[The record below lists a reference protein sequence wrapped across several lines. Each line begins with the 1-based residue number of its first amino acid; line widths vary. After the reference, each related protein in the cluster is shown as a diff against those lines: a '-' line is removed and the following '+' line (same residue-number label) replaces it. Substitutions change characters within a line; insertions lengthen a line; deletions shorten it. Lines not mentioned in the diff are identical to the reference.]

1 MTEPVFRALHVV
13 AFRSAVVEKWHAA
26 GWDLVLERLPADS
39 RDAVWQDGVVVATGW
54 VAERHMVKLS
64 EAIFE
69 GPVGGDLEAYRAFLL
84 RVIELGFGRI
94 RRVLVQ
100 FAHPHAV
107 LRRAPDLWKHDH
119 SHGEL
124 AITIDEKSALAFVTH
139 PVLTTT
145 QLSRF
150 TAAEMFRAVLSLTS
164 AKEVKQEHGLDGDG
178 RLRVLFKWA

>member
-1 MTEPVFRALHVV
+1 MSEPTTRALHVV
-13 AFRSAVVEKWHAA
+13 AFRTAVVEKWPED
-26 GWDLVLERLPADS
+26 GWQLVLDNLPPDS
-39 RDAVWQDGVVVATGW
+39 RDALWQGGIVTSGGW

-64 EAIFE
+64 EAIFN
-69 GPVGGDLEAYRAFLL
+69 GPVKGDLEVYRTFLK
-84 RVIELGFGRI
+84 RVIELGFGRV

-107 LRRAPDLWKHDH
+107 LRRAPELWKHDH

-124 AITIDEKSALAFVTH
+124 AITIEVKSALAVVTH
-139 PVLTTT
+139 DILTAT

-164 AKEVKQEHGLDGDG
+164 AKDVKQEHGLDGDG
-178 RLRVLFKWA
+178 HLRVLFKWT